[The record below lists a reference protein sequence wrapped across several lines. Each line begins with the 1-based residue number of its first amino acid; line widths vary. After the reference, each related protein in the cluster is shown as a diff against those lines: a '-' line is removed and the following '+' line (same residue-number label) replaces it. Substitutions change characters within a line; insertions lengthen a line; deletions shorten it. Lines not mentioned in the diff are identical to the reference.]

1 MEHVVRKTRRRL
13 ARLLIAGTMV
23 GIGMPVLLGAGSA
36 QAATCVTGTSCSMTG
51 TLTLGSGTLSL
62 TTPDTLTW
70 GATLSGVDVLL
81 VDTVTTDETYVVN
94 DATGNAA
101 GWHVTVSAT
110 TFTKPAGTT
119 PAATL
124 ADTGTFSTNG
134 SIASQAAPGYP
145 TAACSTGA
153 PTCVLPTHAT
163 APTTFPVAI
172 TTAPATPTASVVY
185 DADASSGEGSINI
198 GAPGSAPVGWW
209 LNVPSSTPA
218 GAYTSTILMAV
229 TSAP

>member
-1 MEHVVRKTRRRL
+1 MDHVMHKARRRL
-13 ARLLIAGTMV
+13 TRLLIAGTMV

-36 QAATCVTGTSCSMTG
+36 QAATCVTGTSCTMIG

-62 TTPDTLTW
+62 TSPDTLTW
-70 GATLSGVDVLL
+70 GATLSGVDVQL
-81 VDTVTTDETYVVN
+81 VDTVTADETYVVN
-94 DATGNAA
+94 DATGNGA

-110 TFTKPAGTT
+110 TFTKPSGAT

-134 SIASQAAPGYP
+134 SITSQAATGYP

-153 PTCVLPTHAT
+153 SCVLPTHT
-163 APTTFPVAI
+163 TSPTTFPVAI
-172 TTAPATPTASVVY
+172 TTAAATPTASVIY
-185 DADASSGEGSINI
+185 DANATTGEGSINI
-198 GAPGSAPVGWW
+198 GAPGAAPVGWW

-229 TSAP
+229 ISAP

>member
-1 MEHVVRKTRRRL
+1 MGYLMRKARRRST
-13 ARLLIAGTMV
+13 RLLIAGAMV
-23 GIGMPVLLGAGSA
+23 GLGMPLLLGAGSA

-62 TTPDTLTW
+62 TTPNTLTW
-70 GATLSGVDVLL
+70 GATLSGVDLHL
-81 VDTVTTDETYVVN
+81 VDTVTTDQTYVVN

-110 TFTKPAGTT
+110 TFSKPAGATA
-119 PAATL
+119 AATL
-124 ADTGTFSTNG
+124 ADIGTFSTDG
-134 SIASQAAPGYP
+134 SITSPAAAGYP

-153 PTCVLPTHAT
+153 PTCVLPTHVT

-172 TTAPATPTASVVY
+172 TTAPATPTAFVIY

-198 GAPGSAPVGWW
+198 GAPGAAPVGWW
-209 LNVPSSTPA
+209 LNVPSATLA
-218 GAYTSTILMAV
+218 GVYTSTILMAI